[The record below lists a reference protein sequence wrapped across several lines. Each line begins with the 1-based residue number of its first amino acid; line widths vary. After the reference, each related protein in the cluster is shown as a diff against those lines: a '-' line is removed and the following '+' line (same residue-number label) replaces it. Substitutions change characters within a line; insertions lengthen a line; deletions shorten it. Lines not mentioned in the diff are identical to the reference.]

1 MDSLQSIGFSSPALL
16 ALILPLLGVIYLQL
30 KNRQNSRTIV
40 LTGLEYLRVGAGVG
54 GRRRRRASAALWTLL
69 VLLVGLLWAGPVIQT
84 ARPLF
89 DGGEQTRHKDF
100 LIAMDL
106 SPSMSVPLAQTRQV
120 TRGGSSSRQVIVKM
134 GKAEG
139 PTRFQAA
146 RETLMNFL
154 QRFEGERIGLIM
166 FSTEPFLARWPTTDI
181 STRFIE
187 VLEEDIGRGKRTQL
201 QAFSSLTNLHFA
213 LDLARE
219 TFAKQDGLKGGAV
232 IVISDAE
239 DDMENM
245 VQGAER
251 VRAAGIRLYTIAVG
265 ISQRIA
271 DGLTRHFAGDPGF
284 RIFRVESR
292 EEMEEAY
299 RLIAEVEE
307 SPLFL
312 AETGYRTEVRWALA
326 LAAGLIAALVLW
338 LLEVGFHQSR
348 VADPEIAPAE
358 RRHGLRFS

>member
-1 MDSLQSIGFSSPALL
+1 MFRALSFSSPALV
-16 ALILPLLGVIYLQL
+16 ALILPLLLVIYFQL
-30 KNRQNSRTIV
+30 KNRQKSRTV
-40 LTGLEYLRVGAGVG
+40 LLTGLEYLRDRSSVG
-54 GRRRRRASAALWTLL
+54 GRRRRRASAVLWAILA
-69 VLLVGLLWAGPVIQT
+69 LLVGLLWARPVIHSAQ
-84 ARPLF
+84 PLF

-100 LIAMDL
+100 IIALDL

-146 RETLMNFL
+146 RDTLVNFV

-166 FSTEPFLARWPTTDI
+166 FSTEPFLARWPTTDT

-271 DGLTRHFAGDPGF
+271 DGLTQQFVNDPGF

-292 EEMEEAY
+292 QEMEEAY

-307 SPLFL
+307 SPLFVS
-312 AETGYRTEVRWALA
+312 ETGYRTEVRWMLA
-326 LAAGLIAALVLW
+326 LAAGLISALVLW
-338 LLEVGFHQSR
+338 LLEAGFHQSR

-358 RRHGLRFS
+358 RRHGFRFS